1 MLDRLY
7 TRFDILTEKYD
18 IFKVETIGMFGLMA
32 QAR

>member
-18 IFKVETIGMFGLMA
+18 IFKVETIGAWG
-32 QAR
+32 QGG